1 MNKSKYNE
9 ITIPDNLDAK
19 IEAGVKIAKFEKVKN
34 IKNKKKR
41 LVGTVAAS
49 IIASITLGI
58 TNPALATKLPIVGSV
73 FESIEKNI
81 YFPANYSQYATSVNE
96 TAYSN
101 GVGITLSEI
110 LCDGQSLYVTYIVES
125 EKPFKYTSWGDSGLM
140 DMNQLITSEAY
151 NKVDFTDEELDN
163 SGFAGLEGKFIN
175 ENTFVGVQKY
185 HLSSLKSEIP
195 DQFTFQ
201 TKIKLIENYGVNDSD
216 ISSYKWGTWAF
227 KVPVTVDKNLRKTI
241 DLDKQDIESDIVK
254 VNSITITPFDM
265 IIDLNYKVGCWTD
278 YRTIIYDENGK
289 ILQFSQSTANEDNNT
304 EKICSQSPGLESN
317 SIRVV
322 VEKPILEEKEKFEDS
337 RGSGATYEEVGKEI
351 VFDQVIQIKQQ

>member
-1 MNKSKYNE
+1 MNNSKYNE
-9 ITIPDNLDAK
+9 INIPDNLDER
-19 IEAGVKIAKFEKVKN
+19 IVEG
-34 IKNKKKR
+34 IKNAKLEKIKNNRRKR
-41 LVGTVAAS
+41 NRAIGTIAAS
-49 IIASITLGI
+49 LIVVTTLVIA
-58 TNPALATKLPIVGSV
+58 NPALAAKIPIVGSV

-81 YFPANYSQYATSVNE
+81 YFPGNYSQYATSVNE

-110 LCDGQSLYVTYIVES
+110 LCDGQSLYVTYIVEN

-163 SGFAGLEGKFIN
+163 SGFAGLEGRFIN

-201 TKIKLIENYGVNDSD
+201 TKINLIENYGVNANDKSY
-216 ISSYKWGTWAF
+216 YKWGTWAF
-227 KVPVTVDKNLRKTI
+227 KIPVTVDKNLRKTI
-241 DLDKQDIESDIVK
+241 DLSEQEIESDIVK
-254 VNSITITPFDM
+254 VNSISITPFDM
-265 IIDLNYKVGCWTD
+265 IVDVNYKIANWND
-278 YRTIIYDENGK
+278 YRVVIYDETGQ
-289 ILQFSQSTANEDNNT
+289 IIQIFQTTVSEDKKT
-304 EKICSQSPGLESN
+304 EKIYSQAPSSESN

-322 VEKPILEEKEKFEDS
+322 VEKPILEEKEKVENSNRSEIIYD
-337 RGSGATYEEVGKEI
+337 EIGKEA
-351 VFDQVIQIKQQ
+351 VFDKVIPIK

>member
-1 MNKSKYNE
+1 MNNSKYNE
-9 ITIPDNLDAK
+9 INIPDNLDER
-19 IEAGVKIAKFEKVKN
+19 IDEGVKNANLEK
-34 IKNKKKR
+34 IKNNRRKR
-41 LVGTVAAS
+41 NRAIGTIAAS
-49 IIASITLGI
+49 LVAVTTLGI
-58 TNPALATKLPIVGSV
+58 ANPALASKLPIVGSV

-81 YFPANYSQYATSVNE
+81 NFPGNYSQYATSVNE

-163 SGFAGLEGKFIN
+163 SGFAGLEGNFIN

-201 TKIKLIENYGVNDSD
+201 TKIELIENYGVNASD

-241 DLDKQDIESDIVK
+241 DLNKQDIESDTVK

-265 IIDLNYKVGCWTD
+265 IVDLNYKEGYWTD
-278 YRTIIYDENGK
+278 YRTVIYDENGE
-289 ILQFSQSTANEDNNT
+289 ILQFSQSTADEDNNT
-304 EKICSQSPGLESN
+304 EKICSQSPNSESS

-322 VEKPILEEKEKFEDS
+322 VEKPILEEKEKWEDS

-351 VFDQVIQIKQQ
+351 VFDKVIQIK

>member
-1 MNKSKYNE
+1 MNNSKYNE
-9 ITIPDNLDAK
+9 INIPDNLDER
-19 IEAGVKIAKFEKVKN
+19 IDEGVKNANLEK
-34 IKNKKKR
+34 IKNNRRKR
-41 LVGTVAAS
+41 NMAIGTIAAS
-49 IIASITLGI
+49 LVAVTTLGI
-58 TNPALATKLPIVGSV
+58 ANPALASKLPIVGGV

-81 YFPANYSQYATSVNE
+81 NFPGNYSQYATSVNE

-163 SGFAGLEGKFIN
+163 SGFAGLEGNFIN

-201 TKIKLIENYGVNDSD
+201 TKIELIKNYGVNASD

-241 DLDKQDIESDIVK
+241 DLNKQDIESDTVK

-265 IIDLNYKVGCWTD
+265 IVDLNYKEGYWTD
-278 YRTIIYDENGK
+278 YRTVIYDENGE
-289 ILQFSQSTANEDNNT
+289 ILQFSQSTADEDNNT
-304 EKICSQSPGLESN
+304 EKICSQSPNSESS

-322 VEKPILEEKEKFEDS
+322 VEKPILEEKEKWEDS
-337 RGSGATYEEVGKEI
+337 RGSEATYEEVGKEI
-351 VFDQVIQIKQQ
+351 VFDKVIQIK

>member
-1 MNKSKYNE
+1 MNNSKYNE
-9 ITIPDNLDAK
+9 INIPDNLDER
-19 IEAGVKIAKFEKVKN
+19 IDEGVKNANLEK
-34 IKNKKKR
+34 IKNNRRKR
-41 LVGTVAAS
+41 NRAIGTIAAS
-49 IIASITLGI
+49 LVAVTTLGI
-58 TNPALATKLPIVGSV
+58 ANPALASKLPIVGGV

-81 YFPANYSQYATSVNE
+81 NFPGNYSQYATSVNE

-163 SGFAGLEGKFIN
+163 SGFAGLEGNFIN

-201 TKIKLIENYGVNDSD
+201 TKIELIENYGVNASD

-241 DLDKQDIESDIVK
+241 DLNKQDIESDTVK

-265 IIDLNYKVGCWTD
+265 IVDLNYKEGCWTD
-278 YRTIIYDENGK
+278 YRTVIYDENGE
-289 ILQFSQSTANEDNNT
+289 ILQFSQSTADEDNNT
-304 EKICSQSPGLESN
+304 EKICSQSPNSESS

-322 VEKPILEEKEKFEDS
+322 VEKPILEEKEKWEDS
-337 RGSGATYEEVGKEI
+337 RGSGATYEEVGKEV
-351 VFDQVIQIKQQ
+351 VFDKVIQIK